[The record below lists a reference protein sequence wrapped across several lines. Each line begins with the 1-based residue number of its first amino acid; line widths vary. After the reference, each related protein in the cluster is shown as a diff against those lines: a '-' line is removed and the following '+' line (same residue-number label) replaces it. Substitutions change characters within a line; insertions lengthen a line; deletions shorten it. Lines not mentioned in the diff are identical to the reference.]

1 MDSPEFHIATGTR
14 RDYPEL
20 ARIAAGHGVLVI
32 EDAEAQAADALDE
45 IQQLR
50 VKVRRL
56 RIVQDSL
63 LDWIGGVDREAA
75 AVLERARREA

>member
-1 MDSPEFHIATGTR
+1 MPSSVDSPEFHIATGTR

-45 IQQLR
+45 IQRLR

-63 LDWIGGVDREAA
+63 LEQLSRLAGGS
-75 AVLERARREA
+75 